1 MDLAKLL
8 VSDSFAW
15 SCPYYA
21 VPVLWGQFAAL
32 SLGVLYCLAYSDAS
46 LIFTYFPWNLLGKQ
60 QWQQL
65 FWIGRLVNTTQDS
78 TYHVVRWSSTWLADN
93 TKPNELQ
100 IALSSRENLLGKL
113 HHHGISRMQEFPCQ
127 PPRIIINDLHVSYRN
142 ILIMNWRRQDKTRT
156 YWRF

>member
-46 LIFTYFPWNLLGKQ
+46 LTVFSMDFTWK
-60 QWQQL
+60 
-65 FWIGRLVNTTQDS
+65 TTV
-78 TYHVVRWSSTWLADN
+78 TTAVLN
-93 TKPNELQ
+93 
-100 IALSSRENLLGKL
+100 
-113 HHHGISRMQEFPCQ
+113 
-127 PPRIIINDLHVSYRN
+127 
-142 ILIMNWRRQDKTRT
+142 
-156 YWRF
+156 

>member
-46 LIFTYFPWNLLGKQ
+46 LIFTYFKFSMEFTWK
-60 QWQQL
+60 
-65 FWIGRLVNTTQDS
+65 TTVTTAVLNWTAS
-78 TYHVVRWSSTWLADN
+78 
-93 TKPNELQ
+93 K
-100 IALSSRENLLGKL
+100 
-113 HHHGISRMQEFPCQ
+113 HHAG
-127 PPRIIINDLHVSYRN
+127 
-142 ILIMNWRRQDKTRT
+142 
-156 YWRF
+156 